1 MGEVMEGRQIS
12 KRSRKKTSINK
23 VVIFSFIAVLA
34 LCLVLIYL
42 MFAQIFYARFL
53 PNTYI
58 SGMNVSFKTEK
69 DVEKLIDE
77 KIEAYKLVIKSKDGE
92 DTIYG
97 RDIGLKR
104 IYGTTV
110 PEFLASQRPIAWIKN
125 LFTASVLE
133 SPLPLSVSEYDFSK
147 QLEEKEFMKKSVQTA
162 SQKTMISEYEPNKGY
177 KIIEAKEGELVD
189 KELAVSYIRSAV
201 LKLSDEV
208 DISKDP
214 ENAYISAG
222 VENDYSKIKSCVELL
237 NKYTGTYIEYKD
249 NFIIDG
255 NHISKWLVLDEDYII
270 SFDEVKIGE
279 FVESLARSYMTDESI
294 NFKTSYGSYVNI
306 SGSDYSKIVD
316 KAAEVSKIKELV
328 EAGYSGKREPEFN
341 KEMSDRDSN
350 RYGDTYVEINL
361 SSQHLFYYKKGELI
375 LETDIIS
382 GNESKGTP
390 TPAGIYRVMEKLGG
404 TENTEDVVKFSDN
417 LSFYTRAD
425 INKFGGSIYKTNG
438 SEGGIILPKDKI
450 KSLYDNID
458 NNTMVLCYHLEG
470 KAQIIAESTAAS
482 EEITESQTGASNFGD
497 ETVSKQKTK
506 QKNKQ
511 KTKEKPR
518 SNPKPPASS
527 QAATAAAAPTPES
540 SSKAVI
546 NIPETTKPA
555 PTRKE
560 PIRAFPNGPG
570 VETTADPNAVG
581 PGIPKIRP
589 EVE

>member
-1 MGEVMEGRQIS
+1 MEGRQIS

-77 KIEAYKLVIKSKDGE
+77 KIEAYKLVIKSKDEE

-177 KIIEAKEGELVD
+177 KIIEAKEGELLD

-222 VENDYSKIKSCVELL
+222 AENGYSKIKSCVDLL

-255 NHISKWLVLDEDYII
+255 NHISKWLVIDEDYNI

-306 SGSDYSKIVD
+306 SGTDYTKIVN
-316 KAAEVSKIKELV
+316 KEAEVSKIKELV

-341 KEMSDRDSN
+341 KELSESDSN
-350 RYGDTYVEINL
+350 KYGDTYVEINL
-361 SSQHLFYYKKGELI
+361 SSQHLFYYKKGELV

-382 GNESKGTP
+382 GDESKGTP
-390 TPAGIYRVMEKLGG
+390 TPTGIYRVVEKLGG
-404 TENTEDVVKFSDN
+404 MKDVGDVVKFSED
-417 LSFYTRAD
+417 LSFYTKAD
-425 INKFGGSIYKTNG
+425 ISKFGGSIYKTEG

-450 KSLYDNID
+450 KILYDNID
-458 NNTMVLCYHLEG
+458 KNTMVLCYNLDG
-470 KAQIIAESTAAS
+470 KATTVAESSIAS
-482 EEITESQTGASNFGD
+482 EENTEVEEVETEASASSTEGKKKHK
-497 ETVSKQKTK
+497 TKTK
-506 QKNKQ
+506 QKSKS
-511 KTKEKPR
+511 TPR
-518 SNPKPPASS
+518 PQASS
-527 QAATAAAAPTPES
+527 QVAATTAAPIPES
-540 SSKAVI
+540 SSKTII
-546 NIPETTKPA
+546 NIPEPTKPA
-555 PTRKE
+555 PKRNE
-560 PIRAFPNGPG
+560 PIRAFRTGPG
-570 VETTADPNAVG
+570 VETTADPNEIG